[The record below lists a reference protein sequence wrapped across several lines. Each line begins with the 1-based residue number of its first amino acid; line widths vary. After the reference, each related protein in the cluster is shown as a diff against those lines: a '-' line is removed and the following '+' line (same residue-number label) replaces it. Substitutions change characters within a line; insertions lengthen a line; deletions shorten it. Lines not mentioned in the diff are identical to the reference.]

1 MIRSGSTILVLA
13 PHTDDGEI
21 GCGATLSK
29 LLDLNCKIYYLAF
42 CTCDSNLPDGFPNG
56 TLEAELRE
64 ATKVLSIPKENVIVK
79 DFQVRCLSYERQA
92 VLDIL
97 VALNKEI
104 SPDVVFAP
112 TLEDLHQD
120 HSTVT
125 QEAIRAF
132 KTKTLL
138 CYEMPWN
145 NFSFEIG
152 INSDKFPEISGERKF
167 SPMDRSLRR
176 ELKSAFGNNNYWFN
190 TSKFK
195 NAVEIK
201 IKSKKEIIEFLVP
214 KEMVSTSSVR
224 LFVLWTTLPSI
235 VLIIIALIFLKNQ
248 TRPLVKLAKA
258 AEKFGKGDYINDFIP
273 SGAQEIRKASY
284 EFDRMAKRINR
295 HLNQRAEMLSG
306 ISHDLRT
313 PLTRLKLQLAMLKQ
327 KEISEKMSKDID
339 EMEKMLNDYLQ
350 FAKTQTQESTEKIN
364 LNNLLRSISKGFE
377 SNKISL
383 DEDES
388 KIFLNGRPSALKRS
402 FENVIQNGLTYGSNV
417 KIKVQKGNKRAL
429 VTIEDDGPGIP
440 EDQYK
445 NVFKPFFRLD
455 KSRSLN
461 QSGVGLGLAIVEDI
475 INSHGGNI
483 QLGKSKYGGLQ
494 VKISLPF

>member
-1 MIRSGSTILVLA
+1 MFSGLNKFIKFLLPKRLFYRALIIVAAPIIILQLIVTIV
-13 PHTDDGEI
+13 
-21 GCGATLSK
+21 
-29 LLDLNCKIYYLAF
+29 F
-42 CTCDSNLPDGFPNG
+42 FDSIWIKANKN
-56 TLEAELRE
+56 TTRA
-64 ATKVLSIPKENVIVK
+64 
-79 DFQVRCLSYERQA
+79 
-92 VLDIL
+92 L
-97 VALNKEI
+97 VAQLKTIEEI
-104 SPDVVFAP
+104 YQIDKKNLDFLTDSY
-112 TLEDLHQD
+112 
-120 HSTVT
+120 
-125 QEAIRAF
+125 
-132 KTKTLL
+132 K
-138 CYEMPWN
+138 N

-224 LFVLWTTLPSI
+224 LFVLWTTLPSLILI
-235 VLIIIALIFLKNQ
+235 VIALIFLKNQ

-258 AEKFGKGDYINDFIP
+258 AERFGKGDYVNDFRP
-273 SGAQEIRKASY
+273 SGAQEIRKAAY

-295 HLNQRAEMLSG
+295 HLNQRSEMLSG

-313 PLTRLKLQLAMLKQ
+313 PLTRLKLQLAMISQ
-327 KEISEKMSKDID
+327 KDLSKNMSKDID
-339 EMEKMLNDYLQ
+339 EMESMLNDYLQ
-350 FAKTQTQESTEKIN
+350 FAKTQTQEKTIEIN
-364 LNNLLRSISKGFE
+364 LAKILNEISDSFKSTNLNILLE
-377 SNKISL
+377 NDKIIL
-383 DEDES
+383 
-388 KIFLNGRPSALKRS
+388 KGRPTSLRRS
-402 FENVIQNGLTYGSNV
+402 FENIIQNGLIYGKKV
-417 KIKVQKGNKRAL
+417 EVKVQKSSNRL
-429 VTIEDDGPGIP
+429 LIFFDDDGPGIP

-461 QSGVGLGLAIVEDI
+461 KSGVGLGLAIVEDI

-483 QLGKSKYGGLQ
+483 QLGKSKFKGLQ
-494 VKISLPF
+494 VKVSLPF